1 MTTKNITK
9 QMKELEK
16 IVPHYFENNEESKN
30 YSKVAKAYGITIKNI
45 LTEIKMDTLDVGDF
59 KVSISHIDKSYMDTD
74 KLLAFI
80 KAEFPKELQERVI
93 KTKEYI
99 DEDVLESIMY
109 KNEIDDKIKANMSK
123 CMVEKEELR
132 LNVRK
137 LKEEEK

>member
-1 MTTKNITK
+1 MTAKNIEK
-9 QMKELEK
+9 QMKTLNK
-16 IVPHYFENNEESKN
+16 LVPEYVANNEQ
-30 YSKVAKAYGITIKNI
+30 SKVYKKLVSDGSTEIKNI
-45 LTEIKMDTLDVGDF
+45 LTSVNMDNISVEGY
-59 KVSISHIDKSYMDTD
+59 KVSVTHIDKSYMDTD

-93 KTKEYI
+93 KTREYV

-109 KNEIDDKIKANMSK
+109 KNEIDDKIKADMAK

-137 LKEEEK
+137 LKDGEE